1 MKGSL
6 TRDHLPDLL
15 HALHRTEESGVLQI
29 TRELTSKRI
38 YFGEGSIVFARTN
51 QRAERLGEFLIRRGR
66 ITRSHLVHASN
77 KLRARGEKLGTVL
90 VQLGLMSGS
99 EVREAVA
106 DQMRGMI
113 RPIFSWQIGEYCF
126 HQGAE
131 PIPEELAVDLPTIPT
146 ILDGTR
152 DVRDMKLIE
161 GALGDLDRVVG
172 YSRDPWVHAYHLSLT
187 PEEGFVLS
195 RVDGQASMTDILSIT
210 PLPDEEA
217 LRCLYT
223 LVAGGFLEFGAK
235 SRDLAPS
242 KRSKA
247 FFEMPIPVP
256 GSRETLRSSAPS
268 EISTEEQRT
277 YDEIIA
283 KHASMERGT
292 FYDWLEIARNAKD
305 KDIRKA
311 YLDLVKKYHPDRHGS
326 AHLRELH
333 GTLQNIIAK
342 ATQAS
347 ERLSEPTSKR
357 RYDQSLRSEAPK
369 GEAMAPRVEKVE
381 PLPPTAG
388 EELAARYYREATK
401 YVSEKRFHE
410 AVKLLEEVV
419 ELDPSKSEYHRLLAQ
434 ALSNNPKWRKDAENH
449 FRQAKKI
456 DPFDVESIVGLG
468 ELYEIAGMKQRA
480 KAMYSLALELDP
492 DDAELKMKLRRRS

>member
-1 MKGSL
+1 M
-6 TRDHLPDLL
+6 
-15 HALHRTEESGVLQI
+15 
-29 TRELTSKRI
+29 
-38 YFGEGSIVFARTN
+38 
-51 QRAERLGEFLIRRGR
+51 
-66 ITRSHLVHASN
+66 
-77 KLRARGEKLGTVL
+77 
-90 VQLGLMSGS
+90 
-99 EVREAVA
+99 
-106 DQMRGMI
+106 
-113 RPIFSWQIGEYCF
+113 
-126 HQGAE
+126 
-131 PIPEELAVDLPTIPT
+131 DLPTIPT

-268 EISTEEQRT
+268 DISTEEQRT
-277 YDEIIA
+277 YDEIIT

-434 ALSNNPKWRKDAENH
+434 ALSNNPQVAE
-449 FRQAKKI
+449 RRG
-456 DPFDVESIVGLG
+456 ESLPPS
-468 ELYEIAGMKQRA
+468 EEDR
-480 KAMYSLALELDP
+480 P
-492 DDAELKMKLRRRS
+492 LRRRVHRGAGRALRDRRDETTRQGDLLARPRARPRRCGAQDEASAPLLNQSLRVPWTRVFQR